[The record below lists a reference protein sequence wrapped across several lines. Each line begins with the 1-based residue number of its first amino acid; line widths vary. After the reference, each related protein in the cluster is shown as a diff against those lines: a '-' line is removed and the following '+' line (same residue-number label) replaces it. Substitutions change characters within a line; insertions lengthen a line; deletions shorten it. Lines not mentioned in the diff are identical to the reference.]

1 MILTFFLLVSPHSS
15 WASAEQWV
23 ISGSVRCVLMSCI
36 VTRNVQLSP
45 VFLFSTKIVTTFI
58 IFYLLSYY
66 TISWLHLEVRWW
78 FNTVSE
84 WIPFS
89 NWEPLCQVGIM
100 CVVSQRKPTMS
111 GPALGKLYKS
121 HDFGLKDRREPFLV
135 RWKGVSLYY
144 YHHIIHV
151 YNLCVCC

>member
-1 MILTFFLLVSPHSS
+1 MGLASQQPHINRVVGDFR
-15 WASAEQWV
+15 EC
-23 ISGSVRCVLMSCI
+23 SVHFDVVYRDKKCPAFSCLPI
-36 VTRNVQLSP
+36 FNQ
-45 VFLFSTKIVTTFI
+45 IITTFI
-58 IFYLLSYY
+58 NFYLFSYY
-66 TISWLHLEVRWW
+66 TISWLRSEIRWW
-78 FNTVSE
+78 FNIVSE

-121 HDFGLKDRREPFLV
+121 HDFGLTDRREPFLV
-135 RWKGVSLYY
+135 RWKGVSHYY
-144 YHHIIHV
+144 YYHIIHV